1 MSRIERLWYG
11 KSRLA
16 ALLLPFS
23 VVFWLVSNVRRFAY
37 QRGWLTQHRLDAPVI
52 IVGNISVG
60 GTGKTPF
67 TLWLCRY
74 LQQVGLRPGIV
85 SRGYGA
91 QITQPLLVHA
101 GHSAHEVGDEPL
113 LLARLSGCPV
123 VVCPNRPAAGRFLL
137 AKTDCNII
145 VSDDGLQ
152 HYALARDL
160 EIVLI
165 DGLRGLGNGWLLP
178 AGPLRETA
186 GRLASVDLIIA
197 NSQMQ
202 LLADGVMQ
210 LKAAPAQAIDGSG
223 RILHAQPVTL
233 LAGIGNP
240 ERFVKTAQAAGFE
253 ITACRFFA
261 DHHAFSAADLTQIRG
276 PILMTEK
283 DAVKCRA
290 FATEHCFSLG
300 VSAEPDQAV
309 LAKLS
314 LLISTLTAKVQV
326 KANS

>member
-16 ALLLPFS
+16 ALLLPLS
-23 VVFWLVSNVRRFAY
+23 ALFWLVSSVRRLAY
-37 QRGWLTQHRLDAPVI
+37 HRGWLTQQRLNAPVI

-67 TLWLCRY
+67 TLWLCQY
-74 LQQVGLRPGIV
+74 LQQAGFRPGII

-91 QITQPLLVHA
+91 HITQPLLVNTGHA
-101 GHSAHEVGDEPL
+101 ASEVGDEPL
-113 LLARLSGCPV
+113 LLAQLSGCPV

-137 AKTDCNII
+137 AHTDCNII
-145 VSDDGLQ
+145 ISDDGLQ

-160 EIVLI
+160 ELVLI

-186 GRLASVDLIIA
+186 GRLASVDLVIA
-197 NSQMQ
+197 NSQMHS
-202 LLADGVMQ
+202 LADGVMQ

-223 RILHAQPVTL
+223 RILNAQPVTL

-240 ERFVKTAQAAGFE
+240 ERFVQTAQAVGFE
-253 ITACRFFA
+253 VTACRFFA
-261 DHHAFSAADLTQIRG
+261 DHHAFSVADLTDITG

-314 LLISTLTAKVQV
+314 LLISALTAKVQV
-326 KANS
+326 KAKS